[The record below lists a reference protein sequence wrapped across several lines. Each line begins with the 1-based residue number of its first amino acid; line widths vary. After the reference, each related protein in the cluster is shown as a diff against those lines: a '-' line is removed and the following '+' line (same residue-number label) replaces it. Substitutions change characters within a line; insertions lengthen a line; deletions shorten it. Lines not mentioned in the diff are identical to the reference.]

1 MVRTATFL
9 LAMVVVLS
17 SCTSSSSSVTS
28 TDPGAVTTT
37 QSEQPYVHDGVDV
50 VQYAR
55 AEARADS
62 LRDFEAQ
69 ELYDEILAWVRFAEA
84 GVDAVVQDGA
94 DAGDICVGTM
104 KVLMDA
110 VVAVGDDPEMN
121 VIVILVFIEA
131 WVKGA
136 RVVVG
141 VDSLEGQFLDYCLS
155 VYSGV
160 LDDAELP

>member
-62 LRDFEAQ
+62 LRGVEAQ
-69 ELYDEILAWVRFAEA
+69 DVYADILRWVRIAEI
-84 GVDAVVQDGA
+84 GVVEVEQGG

-104 KVLMDA
+104 NVLIDA

-155 VYSGV
+155 IYSGV

>member
-17 SCTSSSSSVTS
+17 SCTSSSSSVPS

-50 VQYAR
+50 VQYAL
-55 AEARADS
+55 AEARIDS
-62 LRDFEAQ
+62 LRSLEA
-69 ELYDEILAWVRFAEA
+69 LKVYNEILVWVRFAEA
-84 GVDAVVQDGA
+84 GVDAVVQEGA
-94 DAGDICVGTM
+94 DAGDICVEAM
-104 KVLMDA
+104 NVFIDE

-121 VIVILVFIEA
+121 ATPILMFIEA
-131 WVKGA
+131 FVKGA

-141 VDSLEGQFLDYCLS
+141 VDSLEGQFLDTCLS
-155 VYSGV
+155 IYSGV
-160 LDDAELP
+160 LDNAELP